1 MTVINRHIYK
11 AEAAAMLL
19 IQPLDSMTAIYHR
32 RSGITHIVAEPVPQ
46 ILQVM
51 GDTALTTGEIVQR
64 LGSAFDL
71 DHIDAE
77 SLIAERLEEMAALGF
92 LERARA

>member
-1 MTVINRHIYK
+1 MTVANRHIYK

-46 ILQVM
+46 ILQAM
-51 GDTALTTGEIVQR
+51 GDMALTTGEIVQR
-64 LGSAFDL
+64 LGAVFDW
-71 DHIDAE
+71 DDIDAE
-77 SLIAERLEEMAALGF
+77 SLIAERLEEMAALGL
-92 LERARA
+92 LERTHA

>member
-1 MTVINRHIYK
+1 MTVANRHIYK

-46 ILQVM
+46 ILQAM
-51 GDTALTTGEIVQR
+51 GEMALTTGEIVQR
-64 LGSAFDL
+64 LGAVFDW
-71 DHIDAE
+71 DDIDAE
-77 SLIAERLEEMAALGF
+77 SLIAERLEEMAALGL
-92 LERARA
+92 LERAHA

>member
-11 AEAAAMLL
+11 AEAAAMLV

-51 GDTALTTGEIVQR
+51 GDMALTTGEIVQR
-64 LGSAFDL
+64 LGATFNL

-77 SLIAERLEEMAALGF
+77 SLIAERLEEMAALGL
-92 LERARA
+92 LERAHA